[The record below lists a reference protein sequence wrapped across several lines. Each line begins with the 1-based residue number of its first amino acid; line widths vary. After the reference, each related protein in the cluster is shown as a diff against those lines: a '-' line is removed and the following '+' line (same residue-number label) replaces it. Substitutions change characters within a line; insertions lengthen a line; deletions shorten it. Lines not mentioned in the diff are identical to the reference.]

1 MQKKVNLSD
10 FKDLNKAELIEL
22 VKNEAGESDSQSLLV
37 VANRIFDIPE
47 ISCIIE
53 IKADEDVTEY
63 VKKWTKKFSQGF
75 LNRPSQKTGNQMG
88 TKHDAI
94 LDEIISA
101 RIGSTTED
109 LKAIKYAHRLS
120 MSAENITGLLL
131 EEYMADKLIDY
142 NWHCCWGATMNKID
156 FCNENGRLLQIKNS
170 SNTENS
176 SSKTVREGTVIEH
189 WFRRLAKKGTTNWD
203 ALNDLINITK
213 ESDKLSEDSFMFFV
227 RNTVSNNPGL
237 LFIESDNPW
246 YATNTD
252 D

>member
-1 MQKKVNLSD
+1 MK
-10 FKDLNKAELIEL
+10 
-22 VKNEAGESDSQSLLV
+22 
-37 VANRIFDIPE
+37 
-47 ISCIIE
+47 
-53 IKADEDVTEY
+53 
-63 VKKWTKKFSQGF
+63 
-75 LNRPSQKTGNQMG
+75 
-88 TKHDAI
+88 
-94 LDEIISA
+94 
-101 RIGSTTED
+101 
-109 LKAIKYAHRLS
+109 
-120 MSAENITGLLL
+120 
-131 EEYMADKLIDY
+131 
-142 NWHCCWGATMNKID
+142 KID

-203 ALNDLINITK
+203 ALNDLVNITK
-213 ESDKLSEDSFMFFV
+213 ERDKLSEDSFMFFV